1 MMTQY
6 EIVVGLETHIQ
17 LNTETK
23 IFCSCKADSW
33 GAEPNTNICPVCSGL
48 PGVLPVLNAEAVQK
62 AALLAAAMHAE
73 INPVSYFDR
82 KNYFY
87 PDLPKGYQ
95 ITQFDEPIGKGGYL
109 DVHMP
114 DGSTRRVHI
123 HKLHL
128 EEDAGKTKIEAGRR
142 LVDFNRCG
150 VPLVEMVTEP
160 ELHSGE
166 EAAQY
171 LTELRQLLR
180 WIGVSEADMERGH
193 FRCDANVSIREAGST
208 VLNTKTEIKNMNSI
222 DSIRQ
227 AITLEA
233 QRQIA
238 AVEAGE
244 RVESYTLDWDAD
256 TGTLRK
262 MRSKET
268 EADYRYFREPD
279 LLPVMLSEEEI
290 ARIQS
295 SFEEPEEVTPPQRS
309 HDLKSKDVIAGIPT
323 VSEPTLTQ
331 HYKLVAEPGV
341 FRISFGEV
349 TLTKIESPYNRKMRF
364 ITEYQLSA
372 YDADI
377 LTSERSLSDYFEE
390 TVRLSNASAKTVSNW
405 MMNDLLRLMNDLG
418 KSASE
423 LRLRPAELAE
433 IIDMVESGKISP
445 ATGKALLKKVE
456 ESGRKPAEIV
466 AAEGLGLIG
475 DEDALRSQ
483 IAAVLSESPTEV
495 ANFKAGKE
503 SLLGWFVGQVM
514 RRTGGKADPKRTRE
528 LLLEMLRK

>member
-1 MMTQY
+1 MTRY

-33 GAEPNTNICPVCSGL
+33 GAESNTNICPVCSGL
-48 PGVLPVLNAEAVQK
+48 PGVLPVLNAEAVHK
-62 AALLAAAMHAE
+62 GALLAAAMHAE
-73 INPVSYFDR
+73 INPISYFDR

-128 EEDAGKTKIEAGRR
+128 EEDAGKTIIEAGQR

-160 ELHSGE
+160 DLHSGE

-193 FRCDANVSIREAGST
+193 LRCDANVSIREAGST

-222 DSIRQ
+222 ESIRQ

-233 QRQIA
+233 QRQIE
-238 AVEAGE
+238 AVEAGK

-279 LLPVMLSEEEI
+279 LLSVVLSAEEI
-290 ARIQS
+290 ARIQTS
-295 SFEEPEEVTPPQRS
+295 LPE
-309 HDLKSKDVIAGIPT
+309 L
-323 VSEPTLTQ
+323 
-331 HYKLVAEPGV
+331 
-341 FRISFGEV
+341 
-349 TLTKIESPYNRKMRF
+349 PYARKMRF
-364 ITEYQLSA
+364 IEEYQLSA

-377 LTSERSLSDYFEE
+377 LTSERSLSDYYEE
-390 TVRLSNASAKTVSNW
+390 AVRLSGAAPKTISNW
-405 MMNDLLRLMNDLG
+405 MMNDLTRLMNDLD
-418 KSASE
+418 KSAAE
-423 LRLRPAELAE
+423 LRLRPADLAK
-433 IIDMVESGKISP
+433 IIGLVENSKISP

-456 ESGRKPAEIV
+456 ESGRKPSEIV
-466 AAEGLGLIG
+466 TAEGLSLIG

-483 IAAVLSESPTEV
+483 IEAVLSESPSEV
-495 ANFKAGKE
+495 ASYKSGKE

-528 LLLEMLRK
+528 LLLEMLKQ